1 MSRTP
6 SRMKRPSASRVDRTA
21 RARMRLTSGAFV
33 LESRRGPA
41 TLQDGLQPRQA
52 LLLSHDH
59 EDVAHLQLR
68 LRRRRDEDLAVA
80 FDEQDVHAEPC
91 AQVEVTEG
99 AAGELLS
106 DVQLFDEV

>member
-6 SRMKRPSASRVDRTA
+6 SRTKRPSASRLERTA
-21 RARMRLTSGAFV
+21 RARMRLRSGPFV

-41 TLQDGLQPRQA
+41 TLQDGLQPRES
-52 LLLSHDH
+52 LLLSHDD

-68 LRRRRDEDLAVA
+68 LRCRSDEDLAVA
-80 FDEQDVHAEPC
+80 FDEQDVHAEPR

-106 DVQLFDEV
+106 DVHLLDEV